1 MKQRDIAPDVLR
13 GFALLGILV
22 VNIQFMA
29 LSSDQGARGEWTQG
43 FANGSATFAIAA
55 IFAGKFYL
63 IFSFLFGYS
72 SNYIIRDERS
82 NRARWIK
89 RCFLLM
95 ILGALHFTF
104 LWHGDIIF
112 VYGLF
117 GLLLTFFFFR
127 SDKTLKIWSYVVFS
141 ISAFLIMI
149 VGLSAYLA
157 ENYLEQDFQAA
168 SESNLDEILRNG
180 SYLESVP
187 ARLELWIYGIS
198 TGIFLQGGLA
208 FAAFLLGIR
217 MARSR
222 FLSSPI
228 DENQNSSTIKKGLI
242 LGAPIQIASAIVL
255 LRNEQSV
262 DPSESIYLLALSAS
276 FVAAP
281 LLSMSYI
288 GLIRRL
294 VEDKPHLVSWMKSAG
309 KMSLTVYISQSII
322 TSLIFSPWGIGLFQE
337 LQTWQVL
344 ILAFGIWGLLVY
356 LAIKWLERFKQG
368 PLEQLV
374 NVLTKKSRFQI
385 CRLNLQN
392 DSTFRHLLFQ
402 LKQRSKLF
410 FRLLLE
416 PLLSFSCGEFLD

>member
-89 RCFLLM
+89 RCFLFM

-149 VGLSAYLA
+149 VGLSAYFA

-228 DENQNSSTIKKGLI
+228 DKDQNSSTIKKGLI

-262 DPSESIYLLALSAS
+262 DPSESIYLLALFAS

-281 LLSMSYI
+281 LLSMTYI
-288 GLIRRL
+288 GLIRKL
-294 VEDKPHLVSWMKSAG
+294 VEDKPHLVSWMKPAG

-322 TSLIFSPWGIGLFQE
+322 TSLIFSPWGLGLFQE

-344 ILAFGIWGLLVY
+344 ILAFAIWGILVY

-374 NVLTKKSRFQI
+374 NVLTKNTR
-385 CRLNLQN
+385 
-392 DSTFRHLLFQ
+392 
-402 LKQRSKLF
+402 
-410 FRLLLE
+410 
-416 PLLSFSCGEFLD
+416 

>member
-89 RCFLLM
+89 RCFLFM

-149 VGLSAYLA
+149 VGLSAYFA

-217 MARSR
+217 MARLQ

-262 DPSESIYLLALSAS
+262 DPSESIYLLALFAS

-288 GLIRRL
+288 GLIRKL
-294 VEDKPHLVSWMKSAG
+294 VEDKPHLVTWMKPAG

-322 TSLIFSPWGIGLFQE
+322 TSLIFSPWGLGLFQE

-344 ILAFGIWGLLVY
+344 ILAFAIWGLLVY

-374 NVLTKKSRFQI
+374 NVLTKNTR
-385 CRLNLQN
+385 
-392 DSTFRHLLFQ
+392 
-402 LKQRSKLF
+402 
-410 FRLLLE
+410 
-416 PLLSFSCGEFLD
+416 